1 MGWCWLDSS
10 GCLMGFYRVVPV
22 LTGFYWVLLG
32 FTGFYRVSWLLFGL
46 SSSCIEWG
54 GVGWTLLGVYWVFT
68 ELYRFLQGFTGFYW
82 VLPSFVAFVWAVI
95 ELH

>member
-32 FTGFYRVSWLLFGL
+32 FIEFRGFCLGCHRAALNGVVLVGLF
-46 SSSCIEWG
+46 
-54 GVGWTLLGVYWVFT
+54 WVFT
-68 ELYRFLQGFTGFYW
+68 GFLPSCTGFNRILLGFTGFYW
-82 VLPSFVAFVWAVI
+82 VLSSFVAFVWAVI